1 MQCFGMPKFVAP
13 HQRNLRKFRLSRPG
27 GLYLLTVCTEQRKH
41 LFVNPALAAQL
52 ATRLN
57 DPELFGSNQ
66 CLCWVVMPDHWHALI
81 RLGLDE
87 SLSKCLQRVMAITAK
102 ELNLLRSRP
111 GITVWQKGYYESELS
126 NDWAVADAC
135 AYIIN
140 NPIRAGIVQSISDY
154 PYWNVADGI
163 DLSTLAWKPL
173 R

>member
-1 MQCFGMPKFVAP
+1 
-13 HQRNLRKFRLSRPG
+13 
-27 GLYLLTVCTEQRKH
+27 
-41 LFVNPALAAQL
+41 
-52 ATRLN
+52 
-57 DPELFGSNQ
+57 
-66 CLCWVVMPDHWHALI
+66 MPDHWHALI

-87 SLSKCLQRVMAITAK
+87 SLSKCLQRVKAITAK